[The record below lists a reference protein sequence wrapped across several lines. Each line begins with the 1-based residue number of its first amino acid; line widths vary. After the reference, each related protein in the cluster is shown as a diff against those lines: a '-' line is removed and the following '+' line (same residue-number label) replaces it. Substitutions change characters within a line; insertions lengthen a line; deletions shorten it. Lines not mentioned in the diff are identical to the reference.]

1 MQPQKDR
8 VFQMLLKAAVL
19 VGAVGCA
26 SAPAPIGAGDFQEFA
41 DAKIA
46 LEQNFTDQ
54 DTEVVILAKGLDE
67 GLSKLTVSTAD
78 GVKILDLSATKS
90 SLGVREFSVESP
102 EPGLTEVL
110 AAYPEGTYVFEGVT
124 VNGVRLRSTATL
136 SHDLLDP
143 TTLRVDTEEGTI
155 SWSTVTGVDH
165 YVLELEREVDGEDVV
180 KLTLEMPSD
189 MTSFPIPAALRMPGE
204 YQVGVAV
211 VSRGGNTTV
220 VEVNF
225 TIEL

>member
-1 MQPQKDR
+1 MQLR
-8 VFQMLLKAAVL
+8 RNTALQMLIQMGVL
-19 VGAVGCA
+19 VGAAGCTI
-26 SAPAPIGAGDFQEFA
+26 APAHTGVENVVEFA
-41 DAKIA
+41 NVKIA

-54 DTEVVILAKGLDE
+54 DTEVVIVAKGLDD
-67 GLSKLTVSTAD
+67 GLNTLTVSTVD
-78 GVKILDLSATKS
+78 GMEILNLSATTS

-102 EPGLTEVL
+102 EPGLAEVL
-110 AAYPEGTYVFEGVT
+110 AAYPAGTYVFEGVAA
-124 VNGVRLRSTATL
+124 NGVRLKSTATL
-136 SHDLLDP
+136 SHELPSP
-143 TTLRVDTEEGTI
+143 TTLRVDTEAGTI

-189 MTSFPIPAALRMPGE
+189 VTSFPIPAPMRVPGE